1 MKNAKKSMI
10 LVVLSYPL
18 AYVITFLGS
27 VLSTLGEYL
36 IVTTFTEETA
46 QLVMQ
51 IFPDVGTSTKILS
64 LVIGINVFAIL
75 LCGKNNYRT

>member
-1 MKNAKKSMI
+1 MKNTKNSMI

-18 AYVITFLGS
+18 AYVITFLGN
-27 VLSTLGEYL
+27 VLSDLGKYL

-64 LVIGINVFAIL
+64 LVISINVFAIL
-75 LCGKNNYRT
+75 LWGKNNYRA